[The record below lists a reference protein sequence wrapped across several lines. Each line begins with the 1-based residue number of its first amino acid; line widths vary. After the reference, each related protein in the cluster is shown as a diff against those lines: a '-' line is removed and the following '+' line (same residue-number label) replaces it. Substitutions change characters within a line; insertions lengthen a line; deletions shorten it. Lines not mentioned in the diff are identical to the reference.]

1 MYRYSVIVADDE
13 IANVNGVSSLLAL
26 KCPEVYV
33 AAKFDNGRDVI
44 EYLKH
49 NHADIA
55 ILDIKMPL
63 ADGLDV
69 AEHIYNN
76 KIDTSIIMMTGY
88 REFEYTKRAINAN
101 VAAFIEKPIDMK
113 YTVEKIHEICLERG
127 KKVKE
132 QIMISHSVVE
142 ENNRFNQDLKL
153 FYFGAYPFE
162 VISEKYKN
170 KYNFD
175 NTCAIVTFSLEKQA
189 SFDEIFWK
197 DIGQIE
203 NEKTAVFLLAN
214 FGSSAKFAVL
224 SLKEDSEQVIKK
236 YAEETKLLF
245 EYPSNSKCQYSI
257 EWYKNLKDINIQKIS
272 ETASLMLESLIFNRE
287 SDREL
292 MNDIISYYSPNLLY
306 DFLGVLLDKIS
317 ENVDINKEQYMKQAS
332 STGNSYELLKLIRE
346 VEDLFIKSASI
357 DSGEIDEIKQYLK
370 DNCGKQTSLKSV
382 AERFAFNY
390 SYLSRLFKEKIGMN
404 FSDYMVHIRIEKAK
418 ELFAEGKYKKED
430 VASMVGYNKYSYFG
444 EQFRKVTGV
453 TPSQYMALQ
462 KLKKEDV

>member
-1 MYRYSVIVADDE
+1 LYRYSVIVADDE
-13 IANVNGVSSLLAL
+13 VANVNGISSLLAL

-33 AAKFDNGRDVI
+33 AAKFDNGRDAI
-44 EYLKH
+44 EYLRH

-55 ILDIKMPL
+55 ILDIRMPL
-63 ADGLDV
+63 ADGLEV
-69 AEHIYNN
+69 AEYIYEN

-88 REFEYTKRAINAN
+88 REFEYTKRAINAQ

-113 YTVEKIHEICLERG
+113 YTVEKIHEICIERS
-127 KKVKE
+127 KKAQA
-132 QIMISHSVVE
+132 QIMISHRVIA

-153 FYFGAYPFE
+153 FYFGAHPFE
-162 VISEKYKN
+162 VVSEKYKD

-175 NTCAIVTFSLEKQA
+175 NTCAIVTFSLDKEDPV
-189 SFDEIFWK
+189 DEIFWK

-203 NEKTAVFLLAN
+203 NEEVAVFLLAN
-214 FGSSAKFAVL
+214 YGSSAKFAVL
-224 SLKEDSEQVIKK
+224 PLKEDSEQIIEK
-236 YAEETKLLF
+236 YAEETKRLF
-245 EYPSNSKCQYSI
+245 EYPSDSKCEYNI

-272 ETASLMLESLIFNRE
+272 ETANLMLESLIFSRE
-287 SDREL
+287 ADREL
-292 MNDIISYYSPNLLY
+292 INDIMSYYSPNLLY
-306 DFLGVLLDKIS
+306 DFIGVFLDKIS
-317 ENVDINKEQYMKQAS
+317 ENVDINKEQYMRRAS

-346 VEDLFIKSASI
+346 IEDLFTKSVAI
-357 DSGEIDEIKQYLK
+357 DSEEIDEIKQFLK

-382 AERFAFNY
+382 AEKFAFNY

-418 ELFAEGKYKKED
+418 ELFAEGKYKKEE

-444 EQFRKVTGV
+444 EQFKKVTGI